1 MESLFCPWHGWV
13 TWTISLD
20 LSECR
25 CICWRHGDQGVW
37 GSEVNTHV
45 QLSTRLE
52 HRRLVSKVAVTTL
65 STCLC
70 SKTVIHTETR
80 SSEIKAT
87 FFYTVE
93 MCDHKNPVLFSR
105 NSLSYVTQVCR
116 VEMQKNGTSLVVQWL
131 SLCPSN
137 AGGTD
142 QPLVRD

>member
-1 MESLFCPWHGWV
+1 M
-13 TWTISLD
+13 
-20 LSECR
+20 
-25 CICWRHGDQGVW
+25 
-37 GSEVNTHV
+37 NTHV